1 MAKQLPKQV
10 ETALLWVKGNTLI
23 VTFCAIAVVVPVGA
37 YFAQSALG
45 EGVQKKAQERAEL
58 YSKVTAAKNETY
70 SLPVPGGEAIAL
82 NGRPSAELLSNY
94 ELAMR
99 GLEGDAT
106 KIAAAAREFNQGS
119 SADPKHAPVVARKTF
134 PAYAA
139 GTSAADGVRFAM
151 VDALGKAYSDLLADV
166 RAGSPP
172 QPAVVGEAVV
182 AQEKRLIR
190 SDFQADARSE
200 LKAEDLKKLDEKLSR
215 YRIAQYA
222 DTAKGYAMYAD
233 ISAFEVPGK
242 PLVQRLR
249 VKTKDERAAHDKLL
263 FELQWKYWVV
273 SDIMRA
279 FALANADS
287 ASLLNA
293 PLKRVLSVK
302 VQPAEVAGGASQSS
316 GEAASMGGDEA
327 AAAEASAE
335 VPAEGAVADAGATD
349 AAAAPVAEPPLGE
362 PAIDIAQAVNPEYS
376 KRYTGRVS
384 NGVYDVRLVDV
395 VFVAETAKLPA
406 IFDALARQNFMTVT
420 NVRLAPADPFAAARD
435 GYLYG
440 AEPVSQVMATIET
453 IWLREW
459 TAQHM
464 PAAVRTALGIADKA
478 PEAATEAPA
487 ADSAQ
492 GM

>member
-10 ETALLWVKGNTLI
+10 ESALLWVKGNTMI
-23 VTFCAIAVVVPVGA
+23 VTFCAVAVLVPAGA
-37 YFAQSALG
+37 FFAQGIMG

-58 YSKVTAAKNETY
+58 FSKVAAAKNESF

-82 NGRPSAELLSNY
+82 TGRPSAELLSNY
-94 ELAMR
+94 ELAMN
-99 GLEGDAT
+99 GLEADAT
-106 KIAAAAREFNQGS
+106 RIAAAAREFNQGS
-119 SADPKHAPVVARKTF
+119 SGKPKHAPALARKNF

-139 GTSAADGVRFAM
+139 GSPAADRVRFEM
-151 VDALGKAYSDLLADV
+151 VDTLAKSYSDLLTAV

-172 QPAVVGEAVV
+172 ESSNVGEAIV

-190 SDFQADARSE
+190 SDFQADSRSA
-200 LKAEDLKKLDEKLSR
+200 LSGDKIKQLDEKLGKF
-215 YRIAQYA
+215 RIAQYA
-222 DTAKGYAMYAD
+222 DAAKGFAMYAD
-233 ISAFEVPGK
+233 LSAFEVPSK

-263 FELQWKYWVV
+263 FELQWKFWIA

-293 PLKRVLSVK
+293 PLKRVVSLK
-302 VQPAEVAGGASQSS
+302 VQPAEVAGAASQAS
-316 GEAASMGGDEA
+316 GEASEMGGDEA
-327 AAAEASAE
+327 AAAEA
-335 VPAEGAVADAGATD
+335 PAEAPVDGATADAGATD
-349 AAAAPVAEPPLGE
+349 AGAAPVAEPPLGT
-362 PAIDIAQAVNPEYS
+362 PAIDIAQTVNREYS

-395 VFVAETAKLPA
+395 AFIAETSKLPA

-435 GYLYG
+435 GFLYG
-440 AEPVSQVMATIET
+440 AEPVSQVSATIET

-459 TAQHM
+459 TAEHM

-478 PEAATEAPA
+478 PEAAGEAPA
-487 ADSAQ
+487 ADAAQ